1 MSPLAQQIE
10 RHLLEAKSWISA
22 WELQLKFGIG
32 QRALRAI
39 NGKPG
44 LCSEFAI
51 SGNKGFKHVQYATDA
66 EFTRADQRV
75 RKHAI
80 GELIGARL
88 RRRYRQRLVSANPA
102 PLHEKATGQGVMSL

>member
-10 RHLLEAKSWISA
+10 KHLLAARGWVTA
-22 WELQLKFGIG
+22 ADLAVTFGIG
-32 QRALRAI
+32 ERALRAM
-39 NGKPG
+39 NGAPG

-80 GELIGARL
+80 GELVGARL
-88 RRRYRQRLVSANPA
+88 RRRYRNRLLAPKPA